1 MRAVIQRV
9 SSARCEVT
17 GEVTGQVRGQIGPGL
32 VVLLGV
38 APTDT
43 PATAQALAARLVK
56 LRIFNDEAGKM
67 NRSLADT
74 GGAVL
79 SISQFTLFA
88 DTSRGNRPSFTGAAP
103 PDLARAVYADFGVA
117 LRALGVEVAEGVF
130 GAHMVISLVG
140 DGPVTLTLEL

>member
-9 SSARCEVT
+9 SSSRCEV
-17 GEVTGQVRGQIGPGL
+17 GGQVTGQIGAGL

-56 LRIFNDEAGKM
+56 LRIFGDEAGKM
-67 NRSLADT
+67 NRSLQDV

-103 PDLARAVYADFGVA
+103 ADLARAVYADFGAA
-117 LRALGVEVAEGVF
+117 LRALGVSVTEGVF
-130 GAHMVISLVG
+130 GAHMVISLVN